1 MADFISECQRLLSEG
16 RHSEALSLSEAQLKE
31 KPEYDAAWR
40 MGGLA
45 LQALGRT
52 EEAAERFRKAISYG
66 KSDPRNHHAYAVLLF
81 NMKRFDDALLLFEAA
96 ETLEP
101 TPERLFM
108 VAIADLML
116 GRRLDA
122 VLAMKEAIAMNKE
135 MVAMTARSFSDK
147 YLKDDSVQEED
158 KVALKAQLDRLMR
171 SA

>member
-16 RHSEALSLSEAQLKE
+16 KHSEALSLSEEQLNQ

-45 LQALGRT
+45 LQALGRSD
-52 EEAAERFRKAISYG
+52 EAAEKFRKAISCG
-66 KSDPRNHHAYAVLLF
+66 KSDPKNHHAYAVLLF
-81 NMKRFDDALLLFEAA
+81 NTKRFEEALLLFEAA
-96 ETLEP
+96 EILEP

-122 VLAMKEAIAMNKE
+122 ILAMREAIAMNKE
-135 MVAMTARSFSDK
+135 MVVMAARSFSEGYFQDK
-147 YLKDDSVQEED
+147 SVQEED
-158 KVALKAQLDRLMR
+158 KRALKAQLDRLMR

>member
-1 MADFISECQRLLSEG
+1 MADFVSECQRLLSEG
-16 RHSEALSLSEAQLKE
+16 KYSEALSLSEKQLEE

-40 MGGLA
+40 MNGLA
-45 LQALGRT
+45 LQGLGRT

-66 KSDPRNHHAYAVLLF
+66 KSDANNHHAYAALMF
-81 NMKRFDDALLLFEAA
+81 NMKRFEDALLLFEAA
-96 ETLEP
+96 ETLDP

-135 MVAMTARSFSDK
+135 MVAATARSFSEK
-147 YLKDDSVQEED
+147 YLQDNSVQEED
-158 KVALKAQLDRLMR
+158 KKALRAQLDRLMR